1 MGLGVSVERDCLF
14 VGRQHNQDPE
24 GLARADHRRCLEAVS
39 CRVDGEQFIFDV
51 MQLHQF
57 WLFLRRV
64 KKHFDRLENVAAK
77 FVPGACLREDGF
89 AELFHF
95 WQ

>member
-1 MGLGVSVERDCLF
+1 
-14 VGRQHNQDPE
+14 
-24 GLARADHRRCLEAVS
+24 
-39 CRVDGEQFIFDV
+39 

-57 WLFLRRV
+57 WLFLERV